1 MAGIGFG
8 RIERRFGKS
17 RGPLGRTL
25 LACMLLAGMAGA
37 AQAADT
43 HAVAFSQQGDAYQFG
58 NDSIVARWKVAD
70 GKLTDM
76 VVADQPN
83 HQELPVTAPVELTMA
98 DGSKL
103 GVGQL
108 KLIAAPKASK
118 LKANAKASRLAERS
132 PGNAVQASFGDA
144 DGRFRIDWQW
154 VQREGSDYLRAVVTI
169 TALKQDENISKVSLL
184 QTQAVDAEVV
194 GVVPGSPI
202 VAGHDYFG
210 FEHPLSSS
218 EVHGKQVKLWIERGL
233 PLPKGQSIT
242 YSAVVGVT
250 HDNQL
255 RRDFLTYVERERAH
269 PYRTFLHYNSWY
281 DIGYFT
287 PYTEAQAL
295 DRIHAFGEELKV
307 KRGVTLDSY
316 LFDDG
321 WDDRSGSWHFSKD
334 FPHGF
339 VPLRDAAA
347 NYGAAPGMWLSP
359 WGGYGKPKDERVK
372 NGQAAGY
379 EIIDGGLALSGPKYY
394 QRFHDAV
401 MDLVKNDGINQF
413 KFDGTGNAD
422 KVFPG
427 SRFSSDFD
435 AAIQLIDDLRV
446 AKPDLYINLTT
457 GTMASPFWLRY
468 ADSIWRD
475 GEDDDLAGVGTKRE
489 RWITYRDRET
499 YHNIVEKGP
508 LYPLNSLMLHGIIY
522 AKENRKLNADPGHD
536 FANEV
541 RSYFGTGTQL
551 QEMYITPDLLTQQDW
566 DVLAESA
573 RWSRANAGVL
583 RDVHWVG
590 GDPGRLDAYGWAA
603 WTPAKAILT
612 LRNPSDKPQLMVID
626 LGKQLEL
633 PPGAERRFTARSPWK
648 EDAGKPVMSLDADQP
663 NTITL
668 APFQVLTLELTPEA
682 SR

>member
-1 MAGIGFG
+1 MAGIG
-8 RIERRFGKS
+8 ES
-17 RGPLGRTL
+17 RGKRLTGTSRSPFGRTL
-25 LACMLLAGMAGA
+25 LACMLLAGMTGA
-37 AQAADT
+37 ACAEKGKAA
-43 HAVAFSQQGDAYQFG
+43 AFSQQGDAYQFG
-58 NDSIVARWKVAD
+58 NHSIVARWKITD
-70 GKLTDM
+70 GKLADM
-76 VVADQPN
+76 VLADQPN

-103 GVGQL
+103 GAAQL
-108 KLIAAPKASK
+108 KVLSAPKASK

-132 PGNAVQASFGDA
+132 PGNVVEATFGDA
-144 DGRFRIDWQW
+144 DGCFRIDWQW
-154 VQREGSDYLRAVVTI
+154 VQREGSDYLRAIVTI
-169 TALKQDENISKVSLL
+169 TALKQDENIGKVALL
-184 QTQAVDAEVV
+184 QAQAADAEVV

-339 VPLRDAAA
+339 LPLRDAAA
-347 NYGAAPGMWLSP
+347 TYGAAPGMWLSP
-359 WGGYGKPKDERVK
+359 WGGYGKPKEERVK

-401 MDLVKNDGINQF
+401 MELVKNDGINQF

-499 YHNIVEKGP
+499 YHNIVVKGP

-522 AKENRKLNADPGHD
+522 AKENRRLNADPGHD

-541 RSYFGTGTQL
+541 RSYFATGTQL

-583 RDVHWVG
+583 KDVHWVG
-590 GDPGRLDAYGWAA
+590 GDPGRLDVYGWAA
-603 WTPAKAILT
+603 WTPAKAIVT
-612 LRNPSDKPQLMVID
+612 LRNPSDKPQLAVID
-626 LGKQLEL
+626 LARQLEL
-633 PPGAERRFTARSPWK
+633 PPGAAHRFSARSPWK
-648 EDAGKPVMSLDADQP
+648 EDAGKPAMSFDVDQP
-663 NTITL
+663 GTITL
-668 APFQVLTLELTPEA
+668 APFQVLTLELTPDA
-682 SR
+682 SH

>member
-1 MAGIGFG
+1 MALVSLRQSLRAALLISSFAAAAYAFAGVPASSAGA
-8 RIERRFGKS
+8 RFGNATIDAS
-17 RGPLGRTL
+17 WAVRDGHLVDVSVVDHVNAQTL
-25 LACMLLAGMAGA
+25 P
-37 AQAADT
+37 
-43 HAVAFSQQGDAYQFG
+43 
-58 NDSIVARWKVAD
+58 I
-70 GKLTDM
+70 
-76 VVADQPN
+76 
-83 HQELPVTAPVELTMA
+83 TAPLELTFR

-103 GVGQL
+103 GADQL
-108 KLIAAPKASK
+108 KLLSPASTRR
-118 LKANAKASRLAERS
+118 LKADKSASRLAERV
-132 PGNAVQASFGDA
+132 PGQATQLTLGDDA
-144 DGRFRIDWQW
+144 GRFRIEWRW
-154 VQREGSDYLRAVVTI
+154 VQREGSDYLRAEVTI
-169 TALKQDENISKVSLL
+169 TALKQDENISKVALL
-184 QTQAVDAEVV
+184 QAQAADAEVV
-194 GVVPGSPI
+194 GTVQGSPV

-233 PLPKGQSIT
+233 PLLKGQSIT
-242 YSAVVGVT
+242 YSAVIGVT
-250 HDNQL
+250 RDNQL
-255 RRDFLTYVERERAH
+255 RRDFLTYIERERAH

-295 DRIHAFGEELKV
+295 DRIHAFGEELSV
-307 KRGVTLDSY
+307 KRAVKLDSY

-339 VPLRDAAA
+339 LTLRDAAVK
-347 NYGAAPGMWLSP
+347 YGAAPGMWLSP
-359 WGGYGKPKDERVK
+359 WGGYGPPKQDRVK
-372 NGQAAGY
+372 NGQANGY
-379 EIIDGGLALSGPKYY
+379 EVIDGGLALSGPKYY

-401 MDLVKNDGINQF
+401 LDLVKNDGINQF

-435 AAIQLIDDLRV
+435 AAIQLIDDLRD

-457 GTMASPFWLRY
+457 GTTASPFWLRY

-475 GEDDDLAGVGTKRE
+475 GEDDELTGVGSKRE

-522 AKENRKLNADPGHD
+522 AKENRKLNTDPGHD

-551 QEMYITPDLLTQQDW
+551 QELYITPDLLSAQDW
-566 DVLAESA
+566 DVLAEAA
-573 RWSRANAGVL
+573 RWSRAHAEVL
-583 RDVHWVG
+583 RDTHWVG
-590 GDPGRLDAYGWAA
+590 GDPGRLDVYGWAS
-603 WTPAKAILT
+603 WTPKQAIIT
-612 LRNPSDKPQLMVID
+612 LRNPDARPQLFVLD
-626 LGKQLEL
+626 LARQLEL
-633 PPGAERRFTARSPWK
+633 PPGAATRYSARSPWQ
-648 EDAGKPVMSLDADQP
+648 EDASKPALTLDAARSS
-663 NTITL
+663 TLTL
-668 APFQVLTLELTPEA
+668 APFQVITLELTPETP
-682 SR
+682 R